1 MLESIIIDEHLICYY
16 IQYLACCPVFNGGV
30 CVQGV
35 KVHFALDASGIFH
48 VDKADVVFEPEEPEV
63 LS

>member
-1 MLESIIIDEHLICYY
+1 MLFHKISCMMPSVEWCV
-16 IQYLACCPVFNGGV
+16 CV